1 MNSIIKWLTSPIRY
15 FDIFKNNE
23 TSAKNTAKTA
33 EALAENFLATNHI
46 PGMSLSVSK
55 NGKLIWSEGFGYA
68 RFDKKKKVKPHK
80 TVFRIASIS
89 KSITGYLLGVL
100 TAKKMIEIDRSIY
113 YYLPEYPKKEYDFT
127 TRQLA
132 GNTTGIRH
140 YKNNKEYA
148 LNKKM
153 SITEGL
159 SLFKEDSLLF
169 EPGTEFHYSSLGFVL
184 LSEIM
189 QKAANKSFN
198 TLVSDFVFEPLKMH
212 RSFTDEDDAP
222 TKHKSEF
229 FSSSAIKKY
238 AVASPVSN
246 RYKVAGGGM
255 LSTSED
261 IVRFGNEIIF
271 HSGISSESIKEITT
285 SQRLKSGNKTGYGMG
300 FSIGTS
306 INQTPKIYH
315 TGGGVG
321 ASSILLIYPEEQM
334 VIAVLTNKTGIKM
347 EDFGNELEAFF
358 VKNSN

>member
-15 FDIFKNNE
+15 FGIFKNNE
-23 TSAKNTAKTA
+23 TLSKNTPKTA

-46 PGMSLSVSK
+46 PGMSISVSK
-55 NGKLIWSEGFGYA
+55 NGNLIWSEGFGYA
-68 RFDKKKKVKPHK
+68 HINPKRKVRPNK

-89 KSITGYLLGVL
+89 KAITGYVLGIL
-100 TAKKMIEIDRSIY
+100 MDEKTIDIDKSIY
-113 YYLPEYPKKEYDFT
+113 YYLPKYPKKEYDFT

-132 GNTTGIRH
+132 GNIAGIRH
-140 YKNNKEYA
+140 YKNNSEYA
-148 LNKKM
+148 LNKNM
-153 SITEGL
+153 SISEGL
-159 SLFKEDSLLF
+159 SLFKNDPLLF
-169 EPGTEFHYSSLGFVL
+169 EPGTEFYYSSLGFVL

-198 TLVSDFVFEPLKMH
+198 TLVSNFVFEPLKMH
-212 RSFTDEDDAP
+212 HSFTEEDKVP
-222 TKHKSEF
+222 TKHKTAF
-229 FSSSAIKKY
+229 FSSSVLKKY
-238 AVASPVSN
+238 VVANPVSN
-246 RYKVAGGGM
+246 AYKVAGGGM

-285 SQRLKSGNKTGYGMG
+285 SQSLKSGNKTGYGMG
-300 FSIGTS
+300 FSIGIS
-306 INQTPKIYH
+306 INQTPKYYH

-321 ASSILLIYPEEQM
+321 ASSILLIYPKEQI

-347 EDFGNELEAFF
+347 EDFGYELETFF